1 MTYADTLKYSIA
13 VFPTLYK
20 SRAAVLNQLFC
31 VYPKIAAQ
39 VRILD
44 RIEEQ
49 KKTDKYANI
58 SGKIPYN
65 ADDPLEVEVAKEMI
79 AARKQMSEDILA
91 MLDKTKT
98 AGAGDEDE

>member
-1 MTYADTLKYSIA
+1 M
-13 VFPTLYK
+13 
-20 SRAAVLNQLFC
+20 R
-31 VYPKIAAQ
+31 PKA
-39 VRILD
+39 
-44 RIEEQ
+44 
-49 KKTDKYANI
+49 
-58 SGKIPYN
+58 SGTTRTITQNRGTIPYN